1 MAESPN
7 TLEEIAD
14 AILDIIADCDETNKA
29 ETDEEYESN
38 AMSAIHHWQSAV
50 HHIIE
55 LHPDLFPVNNL
66 LSLLNSDKAEF
77 QQNYRDYLLDL
88 SRTCR
93 VYQPFETLLQG
104 EFGTTLDG
112 FLEEMLSDVETDDG
126 MED

>member
-14 AILDIIADCDETNKA
+14 AILDIIADCDEANKA

-38 AMSAIHHWQSAV
+38 AMSTINHWQSAV
-50 HHIIE
+50 HHILG
-55 LHPDLFPVNNL
+55 LHPDLSSLNDL
-66 LSLLNSDKAEF
+66 LSLLNEDIDFF
-77 QQNYRDYLLDL
+77 QQNYRDLLLDL

-93 VYQPFETLLQG
+93 AYQPFSVLMQG
-104 EFGTTLDG
+104 EFGTTLDS

-126 MED
+126 IED